1 MFKKTNLFLCLL
13 FVIQLQAQE
22 RLKLMSY
29 NLMHYPSTYVYED
42 SSNTFVDRS
51 TTLKTITDEIQPD
64 ILMVCELQNA
74 TGATAILDNVLNV
87 GTSKYTSPNFVYNQ
101 SSSYTA
107 LNQFLYY
114 NTDKLILENQSVLIT
129 AIRDINNYTFLL
141 NTTGKDTNPIYL
153 EVFVAHLKASTGA
166 ANEQKRLDM
175 VNVFTAN
182 LASIPSNH
190 HVVFAGDF
198 NFYVASEDGYQEIID
213 TSNAITMIDPINRE
227 GSWHNNS
234 SYKDIQTQSPLT
246 THSQFAANYGA
257 NGAGSDGTTGGLDD
271 RFDFIMIDQNTAT
284 SAALHYVANSYKA
297 FGNNGN
303 CFNDNINDTDCSG
316 AEYSQTTRNNLANM
330 SDHLPVVMELETNQ
344 VFLAV
349 EQVATAKIL
358 MGNVVSDYLSLQLNN
373 FNNEVEYTIY
383 NNLGQLIKKGII
395 TDDNSQLDITS
406 LDKGLYVLKIA
417 YFKPLKFIKT
427 EG

>member
-1 MFKKTNLFLCLL
+1 MLKKTNLFLLLL

-51 TTLKTITDEIQPD
+51 PTLKAITDEIQPD

-74 TGATAILDNVLNV
+74 TGAAAILTNVLNV
-87 GTSKYTSPNFVYNQ
+87 GTSRYASPNFVYNQ

-114 NTDKLILENQSVLIT
+114 NTDKLILENQSVLT
-129 AIRDINNYTFLL
+129 TTIRDINNYTFLL
-141 NTTGKDTNPIYL
+141 NTADKATNPIYL

-166 ANEQKRLDM
+166 SNEQKRLNM
-175 VNVFTAN
+175 VNVFTSN

-190 HVVFAGDF
+190 HIVFAGDF
-198 NFYVASEDGYQEIID
+198 NFYTASEDGYQEIID
-213 TSNAITMIDPINRE
+213 TNNAVTMVDPINRE

-234 SYKDIQTQSPLT
+234 SYKDVQTQSPLT
-246 THSQFAANYGA
+246 SNNQFAANYGA
-257 NGAGSDGTTGGLDD
+257 NGAESDGVKGGLDD
-271 RFDFIMIDQNTAT
+271 RFDFIMIDQNTKT
-284 SAALHYVANSYKA
+284 SADLHYVTNSYKA

-303 CFNDNINDTDCSG
+303 CFNDNIDDIDCSG

-344 VFLAV
+344 AFLAV
-349 EQVATAKIL
+349 EQVSSANIL
-358 MGNVVSDYLSLQLNN
+358 RGNVVSDFLPLQISSLNN
-373 FNNEVEYTIY
+373 ELEYNIY

-395 TDDNSQLDITS
+395 NDNNSQLDVTT
-406 LDKGLYVLKIA
+406 LEKGLYILKIVN
-417 YFKPLKFIKT
+417 FKPLKFIKT